1 MGGGGGYV
9 GGGVSVC
16 LSVPRKGGSWG
27 GRGGGGDV
35 HN

>member
-1 MGGGGGYV
+1 MGGGGYV

-27 GRGGGGDV
+27 GRGGEDV